1 MTNLLKNNYFLSF
14 LASFFAF
21 GCNFLLREG
30 FVIVFYQQGYNNI
43 NQRPEY
49 SNVQDNTQAVFTN
62 ARKYGIG

>member
-30 FVIVFYQQGYNNI
+30 FVIVFLPAGLT
-43 NQRPEY
+43 EGK
-49 SNVQDNTQAVFTN
+49 SANVNLEALSLE
-62 ARKYGIG
+62 R